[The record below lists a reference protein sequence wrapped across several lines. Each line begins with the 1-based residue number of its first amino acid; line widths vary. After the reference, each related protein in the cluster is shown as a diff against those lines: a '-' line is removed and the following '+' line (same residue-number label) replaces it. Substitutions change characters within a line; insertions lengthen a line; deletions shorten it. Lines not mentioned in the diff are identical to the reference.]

1 MKKNVVI
8 TGGSGGL
15 GRTVVEQFVAE
26 GYQVIATVSPGKTLG
41 FDSPNVETFEAD
53 LTDEENVSTIID
65 SIIKKYRSIDAAVL
79 LVGGFAMGGIKE
91 TNGEALKN
99 MFSLNFETA
108 YYVARPLFVQML
120 NQSAG
125 GRIVFVGSRP
135 ALVASQG
142 KSVLAYALSK
152 SLLFKLSEYLNVE
165 GSSKNVVTAVVAP
178 STIDTPV
185 NRKAMPDADFNSW
198 VTPQEIADIMTFI
211 ASAKGSVLRDPV
223 FKVYGKA

>member
-15 GRTVVEQFVAE
+15 GRTVVEQFVSE

-41 FDSPNVETFEAD
+41 FDIAGVQTYEAD
-53 LTDEENVSTIID
+53 LTNEKNVNTVID
-65 SIIKKYRSIDAAVL
+65 SIIKKYSTIDAAVL
-79 LVGGFAMGGIKE
+79 LVGGFAMGGIKD
-91 TNGEALKN
+91 TDGDALRS
-99 MFSLNFETA
+99 MYSLNFETA
-108 YYVARPLFVQML
+108 YYAARPIFLQML
-120 NQSAG
+120 NQATG

-142 KSVLAYALSK
+142 KGVMAYALSK
-152 SLLFKLSEYLNVE
+152 SLLFKLAEYLNAE
-165 GSSKNVVTAVVAP
+165 GAAKNVVTSVVAP

-185 NRKAMPDADFNSW
+185 NRKAMPNADFTSW
-198 VTPQEIADIMTFI
+198 VKPSEIAEIMTFI
-211 ASAKGSVLRDPV
+211 ASAKASVLRDPV